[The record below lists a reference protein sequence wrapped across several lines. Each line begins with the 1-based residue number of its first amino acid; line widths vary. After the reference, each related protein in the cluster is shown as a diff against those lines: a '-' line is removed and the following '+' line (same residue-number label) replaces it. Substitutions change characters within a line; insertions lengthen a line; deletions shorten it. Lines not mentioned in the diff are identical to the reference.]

1 MAAPHDAA
9 PGRVVREQFCL
20 LVVKKAGAH
29 DKPDSVPTATC
40 PEEEG
45 SGQAKARTQE
55 TGTARDA

>member
-1 MAAPHDAA
+1 
-9 PGRVVREQFCL
+9 VREQFCL

-29 DKPDSVPTATC
+29 DKPDSAPAATC

-45 SGQAKARTQE
+45 SGQAKARTRE